1 MNRGKEIHELLKLS
15 PEQMLEK
22 AKGKLEILP
31 DLDELHK
38 HFARDIADTIIQN
51 NKNNKPTVL
60 IIPFGPVPQYPLLVD
75 IVNEENIS
83 LKNCKFFFMDEN
95 CDMNGRVI
103 PVDHPESFQGGMKD
117 IWPAIREEL
126 RIPKEQV
133 IFPSH
138 TNINQ
143 IEGWIREA
151 GGIETCYG
159 GIGIHGHVA
168 FNEPE
173 YGVKWTGP
181 RMVNLNNFTMTINAI
196 RSGVG
201 GDLENFPR
209 KAITIGMQQVLS
221 AKKIRLYCRNDIP
234 GIQWANTVLRLAV
247 FGTPG
252 DDYPVT
258 HIRDHADWKIITD
271 MNTAQPAEHVLD
283 YWGE

>member
-1 MNRGKEIHELLKLS
+1 MNRGKEIHELLKLT

-31 DLDELHK
+31 DLDELHQ
-38 HFARDIADTIIQN
+38 HFARDIADTIINN
-51 NKNNKPTVL
+51 NKTNKPTIL
-60 IIPFGPVPQYPLLVD
+60 IVPFGPVPQYPLFVD
-75 IVNEENIS
+75 IINNENIS

-95 CDMNGRVI
+95 CDMNGRVVS
-103 PVDHPESFQGGMKD
+103 VDHPESFQGGMKD
-117 IWPAIREEL
+117 IWPKMKDEL
-126 RIPKEQV
+126 RIPAENV

-138 TNINQ
+138 QNMHS
-143 IEGWIREA
+143 IEEWIDEA

-173 YGVKWTGP
+173 YGIKWTGP
-181 RMVNLNNFTMTINAI
+181 RMVNLNNFTITINAI
-196 RSGVG
+196 RSGIG

-209 KAITIGMQQVLS
+209 KAITIGMQQVLN

-271 MNTAQPAEHVLD
+271 MNTAAPAEHVLE

>member
-1 MNRGKEIHELLKLS
+1 MNRGKEIHELLKLT
-15 PEQMLEK
+15 PEEMLK
-22 AKGKLEILP
+22 RADGHLEIMQTLD
-31 DLDELHK
+31 DLYR
-38 HFARDIADTIIQN
+38 HFARDIANTIIAN
-51 NKNNKPTVL
+51 NTANKPTVL
-60 IIPFGPVPQYPLLVD
+60 IIPYGPVPQYPIFAD
-75 IVNEENIS
+75 IVNKENIS

-95 CDMNGRVI
+95 CDINGKVV
-103 PVDHPESFQGGMKD
+103 PPEHPESFKGGMKD
-117 IWPAIREEL
+117 FWPKIEEDL
-126 RIPKEQV
+126 RILPENAV
-133 IFPSH
+133 FPDH
-138 TNINQ
+138 ENINKLEQ
-143 IEGWIREA
+143 WIKDA

-181 RMVNLNNFTMTINAI
+181 RLVSLNPFTITINAI

-201 GDLENFPR
+201 GDLENFPH
-209 KAITIGMQQVLS
+209 KAITIGMQQVLNS
-221 AKKIRLYCRNDIP
+221 RKIRLYCRNDIP

-258 HIRDHADWKIITD
+258 HIRDHSDWKIITD
-271 MNTAQPAEHVLD
+271 INTAQKAEHVLD